1 MEVNRKSY
9 SQHASRTISAAHM
22 PTQRD
27 LMRDLFRHHRGNEDA
42 IVAAYAAA
50 EARGEVARAS
60 NAYDL
65 SPEECARR
73 LLEDARK
80 KGWISGFR

>member
-1 MEVNRKSY
+1 
-9 SQHASRTISAAHM
+9 M
-22 PTQRD
+22 PTQREM
-27 LMRDLFRHHRGNEDA
+27 MRELFRRFRGDEEA
-42 IVAAYAAA
+42 IIAAYAAA
-50 EARGEVARAS
+50 ERNGEVSRGS

-65 SPEECARR
+65 TPDEYAYR